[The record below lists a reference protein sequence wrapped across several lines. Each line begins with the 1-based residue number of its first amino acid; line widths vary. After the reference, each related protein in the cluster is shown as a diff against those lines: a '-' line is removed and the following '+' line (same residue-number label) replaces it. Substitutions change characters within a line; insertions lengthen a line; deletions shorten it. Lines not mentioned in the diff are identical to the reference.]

1 MCFLTCWLIIPLGGE
16 PFRFTPWGIVSG
28 LFWVPGGWAGIFAIR
43 SAGLAVAKG
52 TWSSV
57 IVLTSFAWG
66 IFVFEEHVKT
76 KAGACCA
83 CATLISGLIGMSW
96 FSRPQPKI
104 KTEAVVGKSSAE
116 AEEDED
122 SDHESQRIPTHLS
135 QDMNGTISGTTTHRI
150 KVRRLGK
157 EDNSA
162 VHNENEATPSMLTL
176 EMESLLY
183 HGHGSD
189 TIVTTTPSSPSTS
202 KKNRDISIFNGQLVL
217 TQRQAGIL
225 ASLFNGEFCSN
236 PCQIFLSASN
246 LSLQHLRTL
255 HGRRSLSL
263 CLAVVQDYGVERT

>member
-1 MCFLTCWLIIPLGGE
+1 
-16 PFRFTPWGIVSG
+16 
-28 LFWVPGGWAGIFAIR
+28 
-43 SAGLAVAKG
+43 VAKG

-162 VHNENEATPSMLTL
+162 VHNENEATPSMLPL

-236 PCQIFLSASN
+236 PCQIFISASN
-246 LSLQHLRTL
+246 FSLQHLRTL

-263 CLAVVQDYGVERT
+263 CLDIVQDYGVERT